1 MTKVEKIKLF
11 NEILENL
18 LLQLSPKIGS
28 GYHFWFLFYLKINA
42 ITPINNFWFFAE
54 PLEKKI
60 LNRDETYFTNPDN
73 HTDTVKKYDKE
84 NKVGLDEILRL
95 KGIYEELDSD
105 GRNNLWDITQA
116 LFITAKEYIE
126 LKR

>member
-1 MTKVEKIKLF
+1 MTKIEKIKLF

-28 GYHFWFLFYLKINA
+28 GYHFWFLFYKKINA

-54 PLEKKI
+54 PLENKI

-73 HTDTVKKYDKE
+73 HTDNVKKYDKE

-126 LKR
+126 LKK